1 MKWMYRFAPLV
12 GAALLA
18 GAAAVPAFASGP
30 GGGQGNGNGSTG
42 RQQVT
47 LFCSNEQQYTV
58 SVPAA
63 DGAMGVG
70 QIVDA
75 QGHLIPVVG
84 AFFFVD
90 QTTGEVIEADYF
102 GGSGHQVQSTI
113 DCDGE
118 IFSFTD
124 PDSGDT
130 FVGIIEVQAVLQQ
143 PHQ

>member
-75 QGHLIPVVG
+75 Q
-84 AFFFVD
+84 
-90 QTTGEVIEADYF
+90 VIGQHQHDVRLGRF
-102 GGSGHQVQSTI
+102 RCHDSSGG
-113 DCDGE
+113 
-118 IFSFTD
+118 
-124 PDSGDT
+124 
-130 FVGIIEVQAVLQQ
+130 QQ
-143 PHQ
+143 DNDR